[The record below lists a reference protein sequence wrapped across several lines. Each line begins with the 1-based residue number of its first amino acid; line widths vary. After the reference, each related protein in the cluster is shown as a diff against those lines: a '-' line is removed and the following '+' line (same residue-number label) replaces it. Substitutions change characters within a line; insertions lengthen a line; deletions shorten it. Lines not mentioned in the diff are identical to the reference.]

1 MHAPVDVVSA
11 MLQMALFCWAFLAK
25 ENVFFFIID
34 YITMQYSHYSATTI
48 TGARH
53 LDKVDQSDYRK
64 NQ

>member
-1 MHAPVDVVSA
+1 MHAPVDVVSS
-11 MLQMALFCWAFLAK
+11 MLQMELFCWALLAK
-25 ENVFFFIID
+25 EIFFHN
-34 YITMQYSHYSATTI
+34 YITMQYSHYSAT

>member
-1 MHAPVDVVSA
+1 
-11 MLQMALFCWAFLAK
+11 
-25 ENVFFFIID
+25 
-34 YITMQYSHYSATTI
+34 MQYSHYSATTI